1 MSPSRTRFMGM
12 DVPQDSSV
20 VAYGAQDHGAEVTD
34 LGAIGTRQGDL
45 DPMLRKMPSKANHLI
60 FV

>member
-12 DVPQDSSV
+12 DVPQDSIV
-20 VAYGAQDHGAEVTD
+20 VAYGAQAHGAEVTD
-34 LGAIGTRQGDL
+34 LGAIGTGQGDL
-45 DPMLRKMPSKANHLI
+45 EQMIHKLPSTATHLI